1 MTSALVLSAL
11 VSATTGVLLLSL
23 GWRRVTAAYP
33 RPLVVVLGAGFG
45 AGLSAVLLFLW
56 LLAFGPSRGFALAE
70 AGLLAIVTAVALR
83 RRRAEPT
90 LDTAPSDGT
99 RTSRFLI
106 LLSAAFVVALGAAA
120 AAYLA
125 ILRQHPHGD
134 WDAWMNWDL
143 RARMIFR
150 GGESWRTA
158 FSPEI
163 PWSHPDY
170 PVLVPS
176 LVVRSWL
183 YAGADTLRGPA
194 LVAATFTFG
203 TVALLVTALAA
214 LRRPSQGLLA
224 GLILLGTPFLIVHG
238 TSLYADVPLGFF
250 FLATFVCLALDG
262 RHGTESSRFATL
274 AGVAAGLSM
283 WTKNEGL
290 PFTLAVVAGL
300 LVAGSREGRAAS
312 LRRLRAFA
320 AGLLPLVLLVVSFKL
335 AYAPPNDLLS
345 TLGVDRTI
353 GRLTALDRYA
363 ITLQQYQ
370 RRILSFGDNGV
381 LSAVWPVAG
390 CLLLLGINRLEAGRV
405 WARAAVMAVVLLLA
419 IHFMV
424 FVSMA
429 DELVRLLTSSLE
441 RLLLQLWPSVVFLCF
456 MMARTI
462 EEVRSR
468 GPAEQR
474 ATRVDPSIGAAA

>member
-1 MTSALVLSAL
+1 MTIALVLSAL
-11 VSATTGVLLLSL
+11 ISATTGVLLLSL
-23 GWRRVTAAYP
+23 VWPRTAAGP
-33 RPLVVVLGAGFG
+33 RPLAVALGAGFG

-56 LLAFGPSRGFALAE
+56 LLAFGPTRGFLLAE
-70 AGLLAIVTAVALR
+70 LGLLAVAAVFVLR
-83 RRRAEPT
+83 RRRTTPT
-90 LDTAPSDGT
+90 HDATTWDGT
-99 RTSRFLI
+99 RPSPLLI

-120 AAYLA
+120 AAFLA
-125 ILRQHPHGD
+125 MLRQHPHGE

-176 LVVRSWL
+176 LVVRGWL

-203 TVALLVTALAA
+203 TVVLLVTALAA

-224 GLILLGTPFLIVHG
+224 GLILLGTPFLMVHG

-262 RHGTESSRFATL
+262 RHGNESSRFATL

-300 LVAGSREGRAAS
+300 LVAGSREGWAAS
-312 LRRLRAFA
+312 LRRLRAFG
-320 AGLLPLVLLVVSFKL
+320 AGLLPLVVLVVGFKL

-353 GRLTALDRYA
+353 DRLTSLDRYA

-370 RRILSFGDNGV
+370 RRILTFGNNGV
-381 LSAVWPVAG
+381 LSVVWPVAG
-390 CLLLLGINRLEAGRV
+390 CLLFLGINRLEAGRV
-405 WARAAVMAVVLLLA
+405 WARAAAMAVALLLA

-429 DELVRLLTSSLE
+429 DELLRLLKSSLE
-441 RLLLQLWPSVVFLCF
+441 RLLLQLWPSVLFLCF
-456 MMARTI
+456 MLARTI

-468 GPAEQR
+468 GSDEEH
-474 ATRVDPSIGAAA
+474 ATRADPSIGAAA